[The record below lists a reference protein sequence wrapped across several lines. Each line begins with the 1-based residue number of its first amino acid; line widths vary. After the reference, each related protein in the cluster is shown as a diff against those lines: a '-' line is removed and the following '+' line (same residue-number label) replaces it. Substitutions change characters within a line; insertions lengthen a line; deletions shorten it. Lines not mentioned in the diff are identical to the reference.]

1 MTLDR
6 PPTDDPGSAHRPE
19 SSAIAE
25 FAASYT
31 PAPPKPPRVTAY
43 AVGQVASYLRA
54 LLDTDP
60 VVSDVWVSGEVRNL
74 SRSQAGHVYF
84 TLSDADGA
92 LPCVFFRR
100 ENRGVRVEEGEQVLV
115 HGRVSLWAER
125 GELQL
130 YVDALQPEGMGA
142 QQAEFERLRALL
154 ASEGLF
160 DAGRKRPL
168 PAYPRTVGVVTSPAG
183 AVWHDIQTVL
193 ARRWP
198 LAGLVLAPC
207 QVQGDGAP
215 ESIVRGIEA
224 LNAAARADRAPIDVL
239 IVARGGGSAED
250 LAAFSSEIVARAT
263 YASALPVVSAVG
275 HETDVTLIDFVADV
289 RAPTPSAAAEL
300 VAPDRAEEA
309 ARLRE
314 RRAALGR
321 AIDRATETALIELDA
336 RRDRLEAALPDCD
349 SERLRLDAAIG
360 RGWEIV
366 GARVAMARLGL
377 TGQQARLATLDP
389 RATLA
394 RGYAIVEDVQ
404 GRVRS
409 GVRQL
414 APDDRVRLRLHDGS
428 AGARILDVA
437 AGDVAVGDGRA
448 P

>member
-6 PPTDDPGSAHRPE
+6 PASDAPGLALPDDISR
-19 SSAIAE
+19 IAE
-25 FAASYT
+25 FAATYS
-31 PAPPKPPRVTAY
+31 PGPRKPPGVAAY
-43 AVGQVASYLRA
+43 AVGQVAAYLRE

-60 VVSDVWVSGEVRNL
+60 VVGDIWVSGELLNL
-74 SRSQAGHVYF
+74 SRSQAGHMHF
-84 TLSDADGA
+84 TLGDADGA

-130 YVDALQPEGMGA
+130 YVDALQPEGLGV
-142 QQAEFERLRALL
+142 QQAEFERLRRQLEA
-154 ASEGLF
+154 EGLF
-160 DAGRKRPL
+160 DPGRKRRL
-168 PAYPRTVGVVTSPAG
+168 PAYPRAIGVATSPAG
-183 AVWHDIQTVL
+183 AVWHDVQTVL

-207 QVQGDGAP
+207 RVQGDGAP
-215 ESIVRGIEA
+215 ESVVRAIEA
-224 LNAAARADRAPIDVL
+224 LNAAADGGAPIDVL

-250 LAAFSSEIVARAT
+250 LAAFNSEIVVRAA
-263 YASALPVVSAVG
+263 YASALPLVSAVG

-314 RRAALGR
+314 RREALGR
-321 AIDRATETALIELDA
+321 AIDRTLETARIDLDA
-336 RRDRLEAALPDCD
+336 VRERLDAEAPDCD
-349 SERLRLDAAIG
+349 SERLRLDALLG

-366 GARVAMARLGL
+366 QGRVATARLGL
-377 TGQQARLATLDP
+377 AGQAARLATLDP

-394 RGYAIVEDVQ
+394 RGYTIVEDA
-404 GRVRS
+404 S
-409 GVRQL
+409 GGVLSRAAQFT
-414 APDDRVRLRLHDGS
+414 PDDRVRLRLHDGS
-428 AGARILDVA
+428 AGARIVDVSSAGTA
-437 AGDVAVGDGRA
+437 AEDGA
-448 P
+448 TS